1 MRPTREMTADEAA
14 AAGAGLHYRSR
25 EWREIADAG
34 DWHGE
39 WPEID
44 RRGILTGNAVASVD
58 CYLNVDDEAM
68 IPVSEAR
75 AGGWQIDA
83 AEGRAE
89 PPKPAVVEF
98 SANVETIR
106 ICGGLEDYAGIDHPE
121 MQRACDAY
129 RRAAIKAMEDD
140 SRAGRLSAEQP
151 QGQRILHSVWAGVRW
166 GYSRGAIGTMAQLTE
181 DEKAAVSAADDAG
194 REAAR
199 KVIEDADSAA

>member
-1 MRPTREMTADEAA
+1 MTADEAA

-25 EWREIADAG
+25 EWREIADGG

-44 RRGILTGNAVASVD
+44 RRGILTGNAVGSVD

-89 PPKPAVVEF
+89 PPQATVEV
-98 SANVETIR
+98 AAADETIR
-106 ICGGLEDYAGIDHPE
+106 ICGGLEDYAGVEHPE
-121 MQRACDAY
+121 MPRACEAY
-129 RRAAIKAMEDD
+129 RRAALDALEDD
-140 SRAGRLSAEQP
+140 SRAGRLVADLP
-151 QGQRILHSVWAGVRW
+151 RGQRILHSAWAGTRW

-181 DEKAAVSAADDAG
+181 DEQAAVSAADDAG

-199 KVIEDADSAA
+199 KVIEAAG